1 MTQKMKKKK
10 RKKKNEEQRSLALL
24 ANLFSPRDEAAWL
37 AGWLADDVME
47 HVPRDNDVEMKGN
60 E

>member
-1 MTQKMKKKK
+1 MKKKK
-10 RKKKNEEQRSLALL
+10 KKKNEEQRSLALL

-37 AGWLADDVME
+37 AGWLADDIME

>member
-1 MTQKMKKKK
+1 MKKSGEQQGERKKKK
-10 RKKKNEEQRSLALL
+10 GRRAWPFSRSLSFIA
-24 ANLFSPRDEAAWL
+24 RRVR
-37 AGWLADDVME
+37 VME